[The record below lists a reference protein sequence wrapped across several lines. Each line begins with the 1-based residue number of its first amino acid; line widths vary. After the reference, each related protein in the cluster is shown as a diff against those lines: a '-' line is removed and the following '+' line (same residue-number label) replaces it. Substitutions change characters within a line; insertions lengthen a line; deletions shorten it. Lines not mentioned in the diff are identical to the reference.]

1 MSNFNLIWE
10 VISSRSNKLSAG
22 FKEKL
27 KEQMEKFKDAF
38 NEFDLGDKNEEI
50 KRLTELR
57 ELNE

>member
-1 MSNFNLIWE
+1 
-10 VISSRSNKLSAG
+10 
-22 FKEKL
+22 
-27 KEQMEKFKDAF
+27 MEKFKDAF